1 MPAADV
7 ESAYFEPIMN
17 WRSAVNSTA
26 GSPFQGVFAQQL
38 AVAGKSHDPAFKHDT
53 YCKF

>member
-1 MPAADV
+1 MQYERATIMPAADV

-17 WRSAVNSTA
+17 WRSTINSTA

-38 AVAGKSHDPAFKHDT
+38 AVAGKGTSSSS
-53 YCKF
+53 